1 MQSSQVQQLGLKIQT
16 TSAEL
21 EQAEENGDNVRI
33 VRLKTKIAELKLE
46 YKIEEAELELKL
58 KQAEENGDN
67 VRIIRLKTKIAELK
81 LEYKIEE
88 AELKLENKIEE
99 AELKLEQAEEMG
111 ARDPVRIVRLKTKI
125 AELKLEQEEKRPTI
139 YTETVNRLKDELAN
153 LKQELD
159 RLTAKE
165 NVGASEHDKGA

>member
-1 MQSSQVQQLGLKIQT
+1 LDRTSKMQSSQVQQLGLKIAT

-21 EQAEENGDNVRI
+21 QQAEENGDNVRI

-46 YKIEEAELELKL
+46 YKIEEAELELK
-58 KQAEENGDN
+58 QAE
-67 VRIIRLKTKIAELK
+67 
-81 LEYKIEE
+81 
-88 AELKLENKIEE
+88 
-99 AELKLEQAEEMG
+99 QMG
-111 ARDPVRIVRLKTKI
+111 ARDPVRLVRLKTKI

-139 YTETVNRLKDELAN
+139 YTETVNRLKDELEN

-159 RLTAKE
+159 RLIAKE